1 MDWFQNQLY
10 DELEVRQRAIAN
22 WKRLRIV
29 IVLLQVC
36 GGRVDKKDFLVS
48 SKIYREKKKET
59 RYIKAFIAP
68 YVINPMN
75 RYKVFWDLSLGFVY
89 LLSYLM
95 DPFIFAQHFEP
106 LSNDTVVEIQET
118 VTWLM
123 VIDIFISMVTGY

>member
-1 MDWFQNQLY
+1 MDRFQGQLY
-10 DELEVRQRAIAN
+10 DELEVRKRAIAN
-22 WKRLRIV
+22 WKRIRIV

-36 GGRVDKKDFLVS
+36 GGRAAQKDFMAS
-48 SKIYREKKKET
+48 SKVFKEDKDNA
-59 RYIKAFIAP
+59 RSGRMFIAP

-89 LLSYLM
+89 LVSYLM
-95 DPFIFAQHFEP
+95 DPFIFANHFEP
-106 LSNDTVVEIQET
+106 LSNDTVVNVQEL

>member
-1 MDWFQNQLY
+1 M
-10 DELEVRQRAIAN
+10 
-22 WKRLRIV
+22 
-29 IVLLQVC
+29 
-36 GGRVDKKDFLVS
+36 
-48 SKIYREKKKET
+48 
-59 RYIKAFIAP
+59 AP
-68 YVINPMN
+68 YVIDPMN

-106 LSNDTVVEIQET
+106 LSNDTVVELQET